1 MDGAGRS
8 AERSIMARSSRRGS
22 IVMQATCRVS
32 HLVVRFRLAAFLL
45 ALASPPLLAAA
56 ASPMRPGLW
65 ELSVSTV
72 VDGQSQPMSTARECI
87 SQADIDHDTKT
98 LPRPDGDCKLSDI
111 VTNGARTM
119 YDMVCKVDNIT
130 SRGRMDITMGSDR
143 YDGKTNMVI
152 SGIGTTDVP
161 MTIVISAKRTGDCS
175 K

>member
-1 MDGAGRS
+1 
-8 AERSIMARSSRRGS
+8 
-22 IVMQATCRVS
+22 MQS
-32 HLVVRFRLAAFLL
+32 VVRLELRFRIVALFFV
-45 ALASPPLLAAA
+45 LASHPLAAAA

-72 VDGQSQPMSTARECI
+72 VDGQSQPVSTARECI
-87 SQADIDHDTKT
+87 SQADIDSDTKT

-119 YDMVCKVDNIT
+119 YDMVCKADNIT
-130 SRGRMDITMGSDR
+130 SRGRMDVTMGGER

-152 SGIGTTDVP
+152 SGIGKTDVP
-161 MTIVISAKRTGDCS
+161 MTIVVSARRTGDCS